1 MRFVVQFWWLYY
13 NLSEDHG
20 DRGLVCFVM
29 YLRGGEGLLTGWGWG
44 EPSSELS
51 LSSFSSS
58 FGVTWLAWGTVG

>member
-29 YLRGGEGLLTGWGWG
+29 YLSGGGGFTDRLGLGGA
-44 EPSSELS
+44 
-51 LSSFSSS
+51 F
-58 FGVTWLAWGTVG
+58 F